1 MVIWVVLDCKFCM
14 LKWWASVKAI
24 GDGGVVRKWVG
35 RRSEGHVLCD
45 CQGQGVQG
53 PRGNLV
59 TVFGLVPLPL
69 KAKMVAVKQGPTRG
83 L

>member
-1 MVIWVVLDCKFCM
+1 MVLDCKFCM
-14 LKWWASVKAI
+14 LKWWASVNKFAAI
-24 GDGGVVRKWVG
+24 GDGGAVRKWVG
-35 RRSEGHVLCD
+35 RHSDGHVLCD
-45 CQGQGVQG
+45 CQGVQG
-53 PRGNLV
+53 RPRGILV